1 MPACCYDPCVLGDT
15 AWAGLGWA
23 GRPPT
28 KTNTK
33 THTNTPRRPHFPVNP
48 PPPQALT
55 LLDHLVKNGSER
67 VVDDLRER
75 LHKVRTLADF
85 NYYEGSVDR
94 GSGGALRACVVRRA
108 SAAAASWWWW
118 CCCCVFWILFVC
130 G

>member
-1 MPACCYDPCVLGDT
+1 MCVGGHRLG
-15 AWAGLGWA
+15 WAGLGWA
-23 GRPPT
+23 AAHQNQYQNTHKHTPPAAF
-28 KTNTK
+28 
-33 THTNTPRRPHFPVNP
+33 PRES